1 MTGRK
6 IKTIKL
12 HRHERIVAVTPE
24 FCAGPG
30 WGNCITWVHIVDYST
45 NKYRCEDIQPAE
57 RSDALHLLWKHGNL
71 MANALIDAIPTR
83 KAKG

>member
-30 WGNCITWVHIVDYST
+30 WGNCITWVHIVD
-45 NKYRCEDIQPAE
+45 
-57 RSDALHLLWKHGNL
+57 
-71 MANALIDAIPTR
+71 
-83 KAKG
+83 